1 MEQTSFLKRTF
12 MSLSLYPNYRLIW
25 LGSLSEHIGEW
36 MELTALL
43 WLMNQLTDSPF
54 LTTLMS
60 TLRFLPMIVFA
71 YIGGIVADRVNR
83 RMLLICCLLF
93 SAAMSIA
100 LSVIVHL
107 GAIQPWQLLV
117 YSVLSGIATSFN
129 HPARQTMLP
138 NVVNREHYLNAIV
151 LDNGTVTASR
161 VMGAPLAG
169 VIIAM
174 SGSTAV
180 LGLRALGALV
190 AVFWLSRIKAN
201 LNPGQGSRKHPWR
214 SLVEGIRY
222 VNENKPVMTQV
233 LLYLIP
239 FFVTNSYTALL
250 PYFAT
255 RILRVG
261 PELYGI
267 MNAAPGAGA
276 LMATFVLASF
286 TSLRRRGLILLLG
299 GIVQGLGLVLFGFS
313 PYYLV
318 SVVLLLVLGAS
329 NEVFMALNNT
339 LIQETITDE
348 VRGRVM
354 SLREVCFGLGPA
366 GSLVSGALAGSMGGP
381 FALLIAGG
389 ISIAILSSVL
399 TMIPQARQ
407 RA

>member
-1 MEQTSFLKRTF
+1 MEQASFAKRTF
-12 MSLSLYPNYRLIW
+12 MSLSLYPNYRRIW
-25 LGSLSEHIGEW
+25 LGSLTEHIGEW

-54 LTTLMS
+54 LTTLMA

-83 RMLLICCLLF
+83 RILLICCLLF
-93 SAAMSIA
+93 AAVMSLA
-100 LSVIVHL
+100 LSALVHL
-107 GAIQPWQLLV
+107 GAIQPWHLLV

-138 NVVNREHYLNAIV
+138 NVVNREHYLNAIT

-161 VMGAPLAG
+161 VLGAPLAG
-169 VIIAM
+169 FIIAT

-180 LGLRALGALV
+180 LGLRAVGALV
-190 AVFWLSRIKAN
+190 AVFWLSRINVSLK
-201 LNPGQGSRKHPWR
+201 PGQGSRKHPWR
-214 SLVEGIRY
+214 SFVEGIQY
-222 VNENKPVMTQV
+222 VRKNKPILTQV

-239 FFVTNSYTALL
+239 YFVTNSYTALL

-261 PELYGI
+261 PEFYGI

-276 LMATFVLASF
+276 LVATFVLASLVN
-286 TSLRRRGLILLLG
+286 LRRRGFTLLLG
-299 GIVQGLGLVLFGFS
+299 GIIQGLGLVLFGFCTF
-313 PYYLV
+313 YLV
-318 SVVLLLVLGAS
+318 SVALLMVLGAA

-339 LIQETITDE
+339 LIQEAITDD

-366 GSLVSGALAGSMGGP
+366 GSLISGAVAGSLGGP
-381 FALLIAGG
+381 IALLMAGG

-399 TMIPQARQ
+399 TLIPQARQ